1 MQTGSP
7 MGSAQIIPF
16 PVRGRASVGALDIAQ
31 ASSARAAA
39 FIYDAAFASSWYHE
53 DAVVDDRQAP
63 KS

>member
-16 PVRGRASVGALDIAQ
+16 PIRARG
-31 ASSARAAA
+31 AAA
-39 FIYDAAFASSWYHE
+39 GSDANRLAAATSIALIYDAGCASSWYHE
-53 DAVVDDRQAP
+53 EAVVDDRRGP